1 MHSDQTRLRRLNE
14 ILERLS
20 SGQSVQNRALQAW
33 LKKKEYLQYQ
43 SQLVEQSD
51 LRSTLKNKPLE
62 VVQYERLLKRAFL
75 LYSRSKRYTGK
86 TGYEAK
92 TIALTACERAIE
104 YLREAVG
111 GRGDLE
117 LWFDRPVTCSPGG
130 ELGADPHTMPI
141 PITSKSRN
149 KRPNTGYSA
158 MLLSQRDLKIAAVE
172 TAISNLQH
180 QQEGIKDDEDALI
193 EVMRKRKK
201 PLDRSII

>member
-14 ILERLS
+14 ILEKLS

-33 LKKKEYLQYQ
+33 LTKDEYLHYQ

-86 TGYEAK
+86 AGYDAETKAR
-92 TIALTACERAIE
+92 TACERALE

-111 GRGDLE
+111 SRGDLE
-117 LWFDRPVTCSPGG
+117 IWFDRPVTCPPGG
-130 ELGADPHTMPI
+130 ELSADPYSMPI
-141 PITSKSRN
+141 PITSKSLN

-158 MLLSQRDLKIAAVE
+158 MLLSKRDLKIAAVE
-172 TAISNLQH
+172 TAINNLQH
-180 QQEGIKDDEDALI
+180 QQEGIEDDKDALI